1 MDGKA
6 ASPPALSL
14 LGVAKRE
21 RAVSEKGSGGK
32 VERSGGTDV
41 GGGGG
46 GGGEETS
53 PGNGL
58 RRRERDGRER
68 ERHFYSQVLFV

>member
-1 MDGKA
+1 MEQSRGA
-6 ASPPALSL
+6 
-14 LGVAKRE
+14 
-21 RAVSEKGSGGK
+21 
-32 VERSGGTDV
+32 DV

-68 ERHFYSQVLFV
+68 ERHFYSQFYLFNLSFCMLLHKTRQE